1 MPQKSSQDKNRKK
14 IEKEVF
20 VKGYEDMDFS
30 AQMVIREAL
39 KRKIKVEILDR
50 KNNFI
55 RLKKGK
61 KTEYLYDANYTSLD
75 TQICTFLMENK
86 FVAKII
92 LKEHGLKVAK
102 GGIYYSIKDAIKDF
116 DKKHKKDNL
125 IVKPN
130 TTNFGIG
137 IRFVEKGD
145 KNGFKDALAYAF
157 KFDSSI
163 LVEEF
168 IKGEEYRFLVLG
180 GKCTAITYRRP
191 SNVIGDG
198 VHTIKELI
206 NIKNNTLTNYKKIT
220 DDEILTS
227 EVEKNFLKAQ
237 NLTFSSIPA
246 ENKRIFLRKN
256 SNVMTGGDAVD
267 MTDEVHKEYKKIA
280 EKAAN
285 SVGAKICGVDIMI
298 KNISEKPTPNN
309 YCIIELNPNPG
320 LTIHRF
326 VLGGKPRP
334 VEKQT
339 LDLLGF

>member
-1 MPQKSSQDKNRKK
+1 MQKSLSQIK
-14 IEKEVF
+14 KEVF

-30 AQMVIREAL
+30 AQMIIREAL
-39 KRKIKVEILDR
+39 KRKIKVEVLDR

-55 RLKKGK
+55 RLKKGR

-92 LKEHGLKVAK
+92 LEEHGLRVAK
-102 GGIYYSIKDAIKDF
+102 GGIYYSIKDAIRDF
-116 DKKHKKDNL
+116 DKKYKKIDL
-125 IVKPN
+125 IAKPN

-137 IRFVEKGD
+137 IRFVKKGD
-145 KNGFKDALAYAF
+145 KNGFKNALAYAF
-157 KFDSSI
+157 KFDKSI

-180 GKCTAITYRRP
+180 GKCTAITHRRP

-198 VHTIKELI
+198 IHTIKELI

-220 DDEILTS
+220 DDKILTS
-227 EVEKNFLKAQ
+227 EVEKNFLKMQ
-237 NLTFSSIPA
+237 NFTFSSIPA
-246 ENKRIFLRKN
+246 KNKRIFLRKN
-256 SNVMTGGDAVD
+256 SNVATGGDAID
-267 MTDEVHKEYKKIA
+267 MTDEVRKEYKKIA

-298 KNISEKPTPNN
+298 KGISAKPTPNN